1 MWQVK
6 CEKKGIEVVTLL
18 LSEIFPDKLSLM
30 PDIGAWV
37 QIACPRYPTYLTV
50 TQCCGFG
57 FESALQETDRN
68 PVLSKQEK
76 LFLTLKRFK
85 KE

>member
-1 MWQVK
+1 VQVK

-37 QIACPRYPTYLTV
+37 QIACPRYRILHTSQL
-50 TQCCGFG
+50 QCCGFG
-57 FESALQETDRN
+57 FESQAKWAD
-68 PVLSKQEK
+68 K
-76 LFLTLKRFK
+76 
-85 KE
+85 